1 MRIES
6 SVTSLS
12 WIPREA
18 TEGFTRLPFGL
29 GVAHYDPPPP
39 EVLGDLDELEAT
51 DRFRFANRLQAWIEV
66 QDGRIVDT
74 GQSGSGRINVTKV
87 GYGPA
92 SIAFTP
98 VAMPDLRPEPEIG
111 PTWARFV
118 QTAGGQTGF
127 PTPRRVRHEPY
138 LQIGGPVTWTTLALA
153 IHADGSSEPRL
164 VGASSF
170 PRHWV
175 YDHTGRLA
183 AKSGF
188 IDYDTWW
195 REAFGTHS
203 PWGAEDT
210 APIVTAVE
218 SALERQLSVAVID
231 AKPHFRRLQ
240 AGRTLVQQG
249 ERGEELFLLFDGV
262 LRVEVDG
269 KPVAEVGPGAIL
281 GEMALLY
288 EGRRT
293 ATLRA
298 VTPCRVAVV
307 PKGRIDRQALEELAR
322 GRMPHPER

>member
-12 WIPREA
+12 WIPQGA
-18 TEGFTRLPFGL
+18 TEGFTRMPFGL

-39 EVLGDLDELEAT
+39 EVLGDLDELQVT
-51 DRFRFANRLQAWIEV
+51 DRFRFANRIEAWIEV
-66 QDGRIVDT
+66 QDGRIVDA
-74 GQSGSGRINVTKV
+74 GQGGGGRINVTKV

-98 VAMPDLRPEPEIG
+98 VVLPDLRPDPEIG
-111 PTWARFV
+111 PEWARFV

-127 PTPRRVRHEPY
+127 PTPRRVRHVPY
-138 LQIGGPVTWTTLALA
+138 VQLGAPVTWSTLALT
-153 IHADGSSEPRL
+153 IHADGTAEPRL

-175 YDHTGRLA
+175 YEHRGRLV

-188 IDYDTWW
+188 IDYDSWW
-195 REAFGTHS
+195 REAFGTHT
-203 PWGAEDT
+203 PWGAEDS

-218 SALERQLSVAVID
+218 STLERQLSVAVID
-231 AKPHFRRLQ
+231 AKPRFRRLQ
-240 AGRTLVQQG
+240 AGRTLVEQG

-269 KPVAEVGPGAIL
+269 KPVAEVGPGAIV
-281 GEMALLY
+281 GEMALLQD
-288 EGRRT
+288 GRRM

-307 PKGRIDRQALEELAR
+307 PKDRIDRQALEEVAK
-322 GRMPHPER
+322 GRMPRPER